1 MFILNKPKVH
11 IMIIFQSLQ
20 SSIIYSISKM
30 RDEYCFKKEN
40 KKEWM
45 IYHGW
50 MVPVCELLNLVSQ
63 IIEYQC

>member
-1 MFILNKPKVH
+1 
-11 IMIIFQSLQ
+11 
-20 SSIIYSISKM
+20 M